1 MAVAGSIASRH
12 KGGAR
17 SSKQAFH
24 YILHY
29 SSSPENKGKWLAI
42 KRWQRDTFPPHTQ
55 HTVWPI
61 KFSRNLSWLELDC
74 WCAKMKTK
82 TSTTNCFILERVRQ
96 RKKKFVQKRRHFADG
111 TSQTVPP
118 LGTTWISPTPWICP
132 RRLPEESSHTIIKK
146 GYLNKTNVTIL
157 DLLCGLGQIYGKTQ
171 SALLILLYSK
181 LC

>member
-42 KRWQRDTFPPHTQ
+42 KRWQRDTFPPPNSTHSLTNK
-55 HTVWPI
+55 V
-61 KFSRNLSWLELDC
+61 FLEPLMIRIGLLVCQDEI
-74 WCAKMKTK
+74 
-82 TSTTNCFILERVRQ
+82 TNCFVLERVRQ
-96 RKKKFVQKRRHFADG
+96 RQKKFVQKKRHLADG

-118 LGTTWISPTPWICP
+118 LGTSHGPDPH
-132 RRLPEESSHTIIKK
+132 LGSAPEGSLKKARSSH
-146 GYLNKTNVTIL
+146 
-157 DLLCGLGQIYGKTQ
+157 IY
-171 SALLILLYSK
+171 LYS
-181 LC
+181 

>member
-96 RKKKFVQKRRHFADG
+96 RKKSLFKSEG
-111 TSQTVPP
+111 TSRTEPP
-118 LGTTWISPTPWICP
+118 KRCHPWGP
-132 RRLPEESSHTIIKK
+132 H
-146 GYLNKTNVTIL
+146 G
-157 DLLCGLGQIYGKTQ
+157 
-171 SALLILLYSK
+171 SALHLGSAPEGSLKKALIQLLKKDIWTK
-181 LC
+181 LMLQY